1 MDFETWTDK
10 NGTQWKVAEMTTRQI
25 KRNLKENLA
34 EFDRIGN
41 KRVLKNDNKPANL
54 ALMAYHFESARILQ
68 AELKRRIENA
78 NTKD

>member
-1 MDFETWTDK
+1 MDFETWIDK
-10 NGTQWKVAEMTTRQI
+10 NGTQWKLADMTTRQI

-41 KRVLKNDNKPANL
+41 KRVLKNDNKQANL

-68 AELKRRIENA
+68 AELKRRIENE
-78 NTKD
+78 KL